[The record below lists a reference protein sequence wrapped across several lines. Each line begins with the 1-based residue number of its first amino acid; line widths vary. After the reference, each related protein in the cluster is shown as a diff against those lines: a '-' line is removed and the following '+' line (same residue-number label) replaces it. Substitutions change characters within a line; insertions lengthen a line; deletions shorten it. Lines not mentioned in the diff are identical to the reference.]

1 MLCFSPIHK
10 ISGLKNRLCVCVC
23 VCLPAHAVEKA
34 HDLAQ
39 MPFKVLLSF
48 LAGPSFHGVNF
59 SQSCSDMV
67 EIRDQEN
74 AAFGA
79 W

>member
-1 MLCFSPIHK
+1 M
-10 ISGLKNRLCVCVC
+10 CVC

-34 HDLAQ
+34 HDLAR

-48 LAGPSFHGVNF
+48 LAGPNFHRVNF
-59 SQSCSDMV
+59 SQISDVV
-67 EIRDQEN
+67 EVRDQEK
-74 AAFGA
+74 AAFEA